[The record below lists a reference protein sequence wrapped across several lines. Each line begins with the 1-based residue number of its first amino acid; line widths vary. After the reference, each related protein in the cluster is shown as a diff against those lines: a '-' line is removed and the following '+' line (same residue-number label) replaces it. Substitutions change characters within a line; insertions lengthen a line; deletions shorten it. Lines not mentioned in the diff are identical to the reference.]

1 MSRLNTRAYD
11 ILAAEVRRLCQ
22 NPGDSIRADIVL
34 ERLNRFRQA
43 DGVPLSIN
51 EMRSAVTDMLPNFSE
66 RVLQR
71 AAQANRPAIVP
82 NFGCLGASLI
92 GMAATAGVV
101 WLLNLPYPMIRQ
113 PVSRT
118 MPIVLLPSYMKMDH
132 DYRRAVALVE
142 QADQLVNSATSAADI
157 ELGSERVTQ
166 AQDHL
171 DDLPVWFLG
180 YYPQAYCGLFGCS
193 WRFTFDEYEQ
203 ARRLIGRTEAVVF
216 QERNALTL
224 LDTGTQAVDAAKQ
237 AYTNAATNAEQQ
249 QAIASWQTGMD
260 QLREVPPQTLAG
272 RMAVTKLTAYE
283 RDYSEV
289 TGTIAGGDRTNT
301 LIEASQSFARSAAEQ
316 AQNAPHPA
324 TTWARIADLW
334 EEAIARLEQVPPD
347 HPGYRQAQELL
358 AEYRTNLGIIEERVV
373 REQESVRAM
382 DSANEKTSRLLAQS
396 DNLSPNQIASQLQS
410 IINDLNKVQ
419 QGTTSYNEA
428 QAMLESANN
437 KLQEI
442 GI

>member
-1 MSRLNTRAYD
+1 MSRLNDRAYD
-11 ILAAEVRRLCQ
+11 ILAAEVHRLCQ

-34 ERLNRFRQA
+34 ERLSRFRQA
-43 DGVPLSIN
+43 NGAPLSMD
-51 EMRSAVTDMLPNFSE
+51 EMRSAVTDILPNFSE

-71 AAQANRPAIVP
+71 AANANRPSVLP
-82 NFGCLGASLI
+82 NLGCLGVSII
-92 GMAATAGVV
+92 GAGLTAGIV

-157 ELGSERVTQ
+157 ELGAERVAQ
-166 AQDHL
+166 AQAHL

-180 YYPQAYCGLFGCS
+180 YYPRAYCGMFGCS

-216 QERNALTL
+216 QESNALTFL
-224 LDTGTQAVDAAKQ
+224 ETGTQAVEAAKQ
-237 AYTNAATNAEQQ
+237 AYADATMDAQRQ

-260 QLREVPPQTLAG
+260 QLHEVPPQTLAG
-272 RMAVTKLTAYE
+272 RMAATRLTAFE
-283 RDYSEV
+283 RDYTDV
-289 TGTIAGGDRTNT
+289 TGILAGGDRTNT
-301 LIEASQSFARSAAEQ
+301 LISAAQSFAMSAAEQ
-316 AQNAPHPA
+316 GQSAPHPA
-324 TTWARIADLW
+324 TTWARIAELW
-334 EEAIARLEQVPPD
+334 KEAIARLEQVPSD
-347 HPGYRQAQELL
+347 HTGYRRAQELL
-358 AEYRTNLGIIEERVV
+358 AEYRTNLGIIEERLVQ
-373 REQESVRAM
+373 EQESVRAM
-382 DSANEKTSRLLAQS
+382 DIANEKTNRLLAQS
-396 DNLSPNQIASQLQS
+396 DSMSPNQVASQLQS

-419 QGTTSYNEA
+419 RDTTVYNEA
-428 QAMLESANN
+428 QTMLESANN
-437 KLQEI
+437 KLQDI